1 MYIVTRASL
10 HTKEDLVVSS
20 SLDQTIRVW
29 DIGSLTKKIVSPTN
43 EILRLTQM
51 NKDHFGG
58 GDVVVKYVLEIHD
71 HGVN

>member
-1 MYIVTRASL
+1 MYIVTCASF

-29 DIGSLTKKIVSPTN
+29 DTGALTKKIVSPTN
-43 EILRLTQM
+43 DILRLTQM
-51 NKDHFGG
+51 NTDLFGG
-58 GDVVVKYVLEIHD
+58 GDVVVKYVLESHD